1 MSETVLGEYG
11 IKASKMAPSQMQA
24 VEHMAAEYA
33 TIRAR
38 VAELE
43 AQLATARAE
52 ERERIDGILA
62 FRKQTAEVRH
72 LRALIT
78 PTPTPTPEANRE

>member
-24 VEHMAAEYA
+24 VEHLAAECA
-33 TIRAR
+33 TLRAR
-38 VAELE
+38 IAELE

-52 ERERIDGILA
+52 ERERIDGILD

-72 LRALIT
+72 LRDLIT

>member
-1 MSETVLGEYG
+1 MD
-11 IKASKMAPSQMQA
+11 
-24 VEHMAAEYA
+24 YA
-33 TIRAR
+33 GKWSYDVRCHTCITLRAR

-52 ERERIDGILA
+52 ERERIDGILD

-72 LRALIT
+72 LRDLIT